1 MNGMSSMNGMNRLQ
15 AWWGDL
21 GGKAGILF
29 CGGGFVALFLGWNGA
44 ASYDDV
50 PAQLPY
56 LLSGGLVGLSLIV
69 IGGALLV
76 VDGNRRSVEDLR
88 ASVEELRAAVE
99 AMAAPATNG
108 HRPVATTTGLVV
120 AGASSYH
127 RPSCHLVEGRD
138 DARLLTVEEA
148 AADLAPCRICKPA
161 SVLGAP
167 SRT

>member
-1 MNGMSSMNGMNRLQ
+1 MKKMQ
-15 AWWGDL
+15 AWWDGL
-21 GGKAGILF
+21 GGRAGILF
-29 CGGGFVALFLGWNGA
+29 CGAGFVALFLGWNGA

-56 LLSGGLVGLSLIV
+56 LLSGGLVGLSLVV

-76 VDGNRRSVEDLR
+76 VDGSRRSVDDLR

-108 HRPVATTTGLVV
+108 HRPAPATTAGLVV

-127 RPSCHLVEGRD
+127 QPSCHLVEGRE

-148 AADLAPCRICKPA
+148 AADGLAPCRICKPA
-161 SVLGAP
+161 AVLGAP